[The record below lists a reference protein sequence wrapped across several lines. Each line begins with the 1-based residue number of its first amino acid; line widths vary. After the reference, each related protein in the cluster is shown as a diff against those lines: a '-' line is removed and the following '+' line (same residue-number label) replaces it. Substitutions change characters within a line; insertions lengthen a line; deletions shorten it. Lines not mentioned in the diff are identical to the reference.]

1 MKEMLKILCEKSQSV
16 ILWEIIEFKIGEECR
31 QLLEK

>member
-16 ILWEIIEFKIGEECR
+16 ILWEIMEIKIGEECK